1 MGSGITKGGRDF
13 YEWGAWNLM
22 CAYCGRKRKNTEVLR
37 DDQFARGLWCCPDHR
52 DLRHPQEFARG
63 IKEDM
68 NVPFVQPP
76 IMKFVQLNIDFPIG
90 IFPPLPLITLVLGS
104 LFITTESFQLITTES
119 GLALVT
125 ETGERIAVVIV
136 ILPPWVSPV
145 QDPFGIYVTS
155 VLWSW
160 ESGGVGITI
169 DSPTSLETFLTTT
182 LSSAS
187 GVLQV
192 QVTNSLGEVGTA
204 SVNVST

>member
-13 YEWGAWNLM
+13 YQSGAWNLM

-76 IMKFVQLNIDFPIG
+76 IVNFVSLNLEFPVE
-90 IFPPLPLITLVLGS
+90 IFPPSVTLILGN
-104 LFITTESFQLITTES
+104 LFIATELFQIITTES

-125 ETGERIAVVIV
+125 ETGERLAEVFAVI
-136 ILPPWVSPV
+136 PPWVSPV
-145 QDPFGIYVTS
+145 PDPFGIYVTA
-155 VLWSW
+155 VQWSW
-160 ESGGVGITI
+160 LSGGVGITI
-169 DSPTSLETFLTTT
+169 DSPTSLITFLSTTA
-182 LSSAS
+182 SVAS

-204 SVNVST
+204 TANVST

>member
-13 YEWGAWNLM
+13 YQEGAWNLM

-37 DDQFARGLWCCPDHR
+37 DDQFARGLWCCPAHR

-76 IMKFVQLNIDFPIG
+76 IVNFTSLNTTFPVL
-90 IFPPLPLITLVLGS
+90 IFPFGTVQLVLGA
-104 LFITTESFQLITTES
+104 LFITTETFQFITTES

-125 ETGERIAVVIV
+125 ETGERIAEVFALI
-136 ILPPWVSPV
+136 PPWISPV
-145 QDPFGIYVTS
+145 PDPFGVYVTN
-155 VLWSW
+155 VQWSW
-160 ESGGVGITI
+160 KSGGVGITI
-169 DSPTSLETFLTTT
+169 DSPNSLVTFLQTTAGV
-182 LSSAS
+182 AS

-192 QVTNSLGEVGTA
+192 QVTNSLGEIGTA
-204 SVNVST
+204 TTNVST